1 MNAPDRFELF
11 LLPDGVSKV
20 TVSPDSKTP
29 NAAVIKF
36 EREDHT
42 LGNML
47 THQLN
52 QDPRVLFAA
61 YKVEHPLFAN
71 FVMRVQTEDGYTPR
85 EALKN
90 ACNSLIGQL
99 SVLSQ
104 KFHTEYG
111 LKAMLGE
118 NA

>member
-11 LLPDGVSKV
+11 LLPDGVEKV
-20 TVSPDSKTP
+20 TVSPDQRMP
-29 NAAVIKF
+29 NAAFIKF

-47 THQLN
+47 VKQLQ
-52 QDPRVLFAA
+52 QDPRVLYAA

-85 EALKN
+85 DALKN
-90 ACNSLIGQL
+90 ACQTLIVQL
-99 SVLSQ
+99 KIISRKFKEGYSVMS
-104 KFHTEYG
+104 
-111 LKAMLGE
+111 MLE
-118 NA
+118 

>member
-11 LLPDGVSKV
+11 LLPDGVQKV
-20 TVSPDSKTP
+20 TVSPDQRMP
-29 NAAVIKF
+29 NAAFIKF

-47 THQLN
+47 TAQLQ
-52 QDPRVLFAA
+52 QDSRVLYAA
-61 YKVEHPLFAN
+61 YKIEHPLFAN

-85 EALKN
+85 EALRN
-90 ACNSLIGQL
+90 ACQSLIGQL
-99 SVLSQ
+99 KVLST
-104 KFHTEYG
+104 KFKTEYG

-118 NA
+118 N